1 MKSFIGLAVT
11 MLASAS
17 MSWAQDVEKETD
29 LQEVETKDWSSHEEL
44 YANLAVTEGIGV
56 ASDCIECGMCED
68 RCPQHLEIREYL
80 KAVAEHFEK

>member
-1 MKSFIGLAVT
+1 
-11 MLASAS
+11 
-17 MSWAQDVEKETD
+17 
-29 LQEVETKDWSSHEEL
+29 
-44 YANLAVTEGIGV
+44 V